1 MEKLSEM
8 IVKAIEKY
16 HVGFMKK
23 KVLKTVEEV
32 EANTDAAD
40 KYIAGAGVADE
51 LINKLTFPDG
61 ESFYLDVKDGERG
74 YNSDPAR
81 GADTFRPFK
90 IPLQKIHLGNG
101 TSNSARTFS
110 AKSIKGYKKLT
121 NANFAIVAT
130 GASCFNYGGT
140 GGYGSLSLSY
150 DQANGIVTVNQY
162 VAFCSYADRPQSWY
176 VGYALY
182 AYV

>member
-1 MEKLSEM
+1 MTYSFFLAK
-8 IVKAIEKY
+8 KY
-16 HVGFMKK
+16 EF
-23 KVLKTVEEV
+23 
-32 EANTDAAD
+32 
-40 KYIAGAGVADE
+40 YILLNSISIHFKNE
-51 LINKLTFPDG
+51 LNNKLTFPDG

>member
-1 MEKLSEM
+1 MLFSDSPYFLRFW
-8 IVKAIEKY
+8 I
-16 HVGFMKK
+16 
-23 KVLKTVEEV
+23 L
-32 EANTDAAD
+32 N
-40 KYIAGAGVADE
+40 
-51 LINKLTFPDG
+51 NKLTFPDG

-140 GGYGSLSLSY
+140 GGVWIIIVILRSSKWYCYCKSICCILLLCR
-150 DQANGIVTVNQY
+150 QASVLVCRL
-162 VAFCSYADRPQSWY
+162 CSICICLNRIKPPE
-176 VGYALY
+176 
-182 AYV
+182 